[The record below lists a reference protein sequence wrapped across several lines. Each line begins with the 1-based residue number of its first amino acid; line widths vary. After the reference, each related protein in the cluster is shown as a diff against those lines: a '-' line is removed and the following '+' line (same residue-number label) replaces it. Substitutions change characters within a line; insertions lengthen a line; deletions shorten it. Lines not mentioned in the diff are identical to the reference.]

1 MIFRLS
7 LIQLPKELNLTV
19 YSKNI
24 QKISLNHLFVKD
36 DNDLE
41 GLLQTVKKFRD
52 GIGISF
58 GLNKCAKATFKRG
71 KLTGATS
78 VELDRN
84 TLIKDLKQEEV

>member
-1 MIFRLS
+1 MH
-7 LIQLPKELNLTV
+7 LPKELNRTV
-19 YSKNI
+19 Y
-24 QKISLNHLFVKD
+24 LNHLFVKD

-52 GIGISF
+52 GVGISF

-84 TLIKDLKQEEV
+84 TLIQDLKQEEV

>member
-1 MIFRLS
+1 MLFRLS
-7 LIQLPKELNLTV
+7 LIQLRKELNLTV

-52 GIGISF
+52 GVGISF

-78 VELDRN
+78 VELD
-84 TLIKDLKQEEV
+84 